1 MSIVNV
7 RGLKKSFGDNQV
19 LKGVDL
25 SVEPG
30 EVTFLIGPSG
40 GGKTTLL
47 RCLNFLE
54 MPDGGTI
61 EVEGQKL
68 CEEDDKGFR
77 KAPDRE
83 LRRARSRMSMVFQ
96 HFNLWNHKTALEN
109 VIEGPVVV
117 LKRPRSEAIDEA
129 RRLLERVGLKD
140 KLDSYPAELSGGQ
153 KQRVGI
159 ARALAM
165 QPTVLLCDEPTSSL
179 DPELVSGI
187 LDLLRALAE
196 EGRTMVVVSHEMGFA
211 RRSADR
217 VHFVDGG
224 RIAESGSPDT
234 IFGNPATERLKTFIS
249 AILH

>member
-1 MSIVNV
+1 AIDGGPPSGREGSRVMSIVKV
-7 RGLKKSFGDNQV
+7 RGLKKHFGQNQV

-25 SVEPG
+25 SIEPG

-61 EVEGQKL
+61 EIEGKKL
-68 CEEDDKGFR
+68 CEEDEKGFR
-77 KAPDRE
+77 RAPDKE
-83 LRRARSRMSMVFQ
+83 LRQARSRMTMVFQ
-96 HFNLWNHKTALEN
+96 HFNLWNHRTAIEN

-117 LKRPRSEAIDEA
+117 LKRPRSEAIEEG

-140 KLDSYPAELSGGQ
+140 KLNAYPAELSGGQ

-165 QPTVLLCDEPTSSL
+165 QPSVLLFDEPTSAL

-187 LDLLRALAE
+187 L
-196 EGRTMVVVSHEMGFA
+196 
-211 RRSADR
+211 
-217 VHFVDGG
+217 
-224 RIAESGSPDT
+224 
-234 IFGNPATERLKTFIS
+234 
-249 AILH
+249 